1 MTIPTPQQPALQP
14 PQPQKRGSQTLII
27 TLVSVLGGFILL
39 GVIGALLLS
48 FLSNRGMA
56 DQYLTAPVS
65 NVRELDVEVAAGE
78 FIVQFGSVDE
88 ATLDIQ
94 QGRGSWT
101 LEQRGDT
108 LVVESPSLGWLNFCF
123 GWCESQLATLTL
135 PNELQLRN
143 GLDADLEL
151 SAGSL
156 TASGVF
162 NDLDLTVSAGEMRV
176 DATAKAFQTTVSA
189 GELRGTINGARQ
201 GEVQVSAGSTRLTLT
216 GDAPDMVSVEVSAG
230 NTELVLPEAAYD
242 VRSTISAGELDN
254 RLNSGASNHVVEVEV
269 AAGGVTLRH

>member
-1 MTIPTPQQPALQP
+1 M
-14 PQPQKRGSQTLII
+14 
-27 TLVSVLGGFILL
+27 LGGFILL

-48 FLSNRGMA
+48 FFSNRGMA

-123 GWCESQLATLTL
+123 GWCEQQVATLTL
-135 PNELQLRN
+135 PNELQLRE

-176 DATAKAFQTTVSA
+176 DATAKAFQTEVSA
-189 GELRGTINGARQ
+189 GELRGTIADARE
-201 GEVQVSAGSTRLTLT
+201 GSVQVSAGSTTLTLA
-216 GDAPDMVSVEVSAG
+216 GDAPDRLGVKVSAG
-230 NTELVLPEAAYD
+230 EADLVLPEAAYD
-242 VRSTISAGELDN
+242 VRSTVSAGELDN
-254 RLNSGASNHVVEVEV
+254 RLEGGASQHIIEVEV
-269 AAGGVTLRH
+269 SAGGVTLRH